1 MTTEMVKVADAAA
14 VQNGALLA
22 VTAGGRSALLT
33 RVDGKVVAVANW
45 CPHLGMPM
53 TRGTIDAGVL
63 RCPWH
68 GSRFDVCSGRNL
80 DWANAF
86 IGVPMPGWTHKILA
100 MGKAPAPLET
110 LAVEERDGAIYISP
124 PTKGRQRG

>member
-1 MTTEMVKVADAAA
+1 MNGMQRVASAAE
-14 VQNGALLA
+14 VETGKLTV

-33 RVDGKVVAVANW
+33 RIDGRIVAFANW
-45 CPHLGMPM
+45 CPHLGLPLA
-53 TRGTIDAGVL
+53 RGQLDGKVL

-68 GSRFDVCSGRNL
+68 GSRFDVCSGENL

-86 IGVPMPGWTHKILA
+86 IGIPMPGWTHKLLA

-110 LAVEERDGAIYISP
+110 LAVEERDGEVYVAP
-124 PTKGRQRG
+124 PTRGKQRS